1 MKVFRSIG
9 KGLGTV
15 GGGLIGG
22 TVKVA
27 GKAVGRK
34 WGEAGQWLEDVGA
47 SVQSASKSALENA
60 GWFIDGAVQS
70 TYGIIKKD
78 EFYTQKGLQDLKDST
93 GRTVKGIGSVIKY
106 TANNAGITYKGF
118 KSGDKEQVLN
128 GLKNI
133 GKVVA
138 VSGLAIGIADVADGA
153 DLVEAE
159 EIETRNDHL
168 NGYEHPDT
176 GVLFVEKTV
185 ELPDGEVIK
194 GTFPVFESKFNV
206 VIAEELYLESD
217 QVHFNVA
224 NEILY
229 QAIQDNPNLA
239 HELGL
244 SQDDVQALANGQT
257 PEGYTWHHHEEP
269 GLLQLVDE
277 EVHHNTGH
285 TGGREL
291 WGGVAEFR

>member
-34 WGEAGQWLEDVGA
+34 WGEAGQWLEDVGD
-47 SVQSASKSALENA
+47 SVQFASKSALENA
-60 GWFIDGAVQS
+60 GQFMDGAVQS

-93 GRTVKGIGSVIKY
+93 GRTVKGIGSAIKY
-106 TANNAGITYKGF
+106 TVNNAGIAYKGF
-118 KSGDKEQVLN
+118 KNGDKEQVLN

-138 VSGLAIGIADVADGA
+138 VSGLAIGIVDVADGA

-168 NGYEHPDT
+168 NGIEHPET

-217 QVHFNVA
+217 QVHFNIA
-224 NEILY
+224 NETLY
-229 QAIQDNPNLA
+229 QAIQNDPNLA

-244 SQDDVQALANGQT
+244 SQADVQALANGQT

-291 WGGVAEFR
+291 WGGGAEFR